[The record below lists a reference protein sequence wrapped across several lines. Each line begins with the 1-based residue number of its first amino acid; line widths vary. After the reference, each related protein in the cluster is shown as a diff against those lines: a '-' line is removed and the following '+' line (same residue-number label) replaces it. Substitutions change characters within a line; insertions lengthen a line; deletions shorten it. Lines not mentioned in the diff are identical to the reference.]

1 MSNAVFVDGIC
12 LSNSRIFKEVYEEYF
27 TALKYFA
34 MRYVKDEE
42 VACDLLQDVFIK
54 LWEKGDRF
62 EDEMQLKTYLYR
74 VVRNHCLTFIRD
86 AQRKE
91 KRMEGFKVEETEES
105 FVQQMIEAEVYALI
119 NDIFE
124 ELPDACRNVYMK
136 SLEGKSH
143 KEIAEIMGISPRTVE
158 GHIRQA
164 LAFLREDL
172 KGLFLLIFLLCNI
185 N

>member
-1 MSNAVFVDGIC
+1 MLNETKVGLIC
-12 LSNSRIFKEVYEEYF
+12 LSERKRFKEVYEEYF

-42 VACDLLQDVFIK
+42 VACDLLQDVFVK

-62 EDEMQLKTYLYR
+62 ENVIQLKTYLYR
-74 VVRNHCLTFIRD
+74 VVRNYCLTFIRD

-91 KRMEGFKVEETEES
+91 KRMEGFEVEDTEES
-105 FVQQMIEAEVYALI
+105 FVYQMIEAEIYALI

-124 ELPDACRNVYMK
+124 ELPDACKNDYVK

-143 KEIAEIMGISPRTVE
+143 KEIAEE
-158 GHIRQA
+158 LHIA
-164 LAFLREDL
+164 ITTIKKHKTNANNYLRKRLKDL
-172 KGLFLLIFLLCNI
+172 LFLVMLYGA
-185 N
+185 